1 MTYSVRKKL
10 LTLAFLFTIMMVGV
24 LATPSVFANQ
34 TNTLNLH
41 CTSNKCELTPPDS
54 PLFTVSN
61 AVPATTFQTIL
72 TAKNSRKDACALSMQ
87 LDPLSQ
93 PQSLPLNHI
102 FIAAISADG
111 TRYLGSVVGQAAQNA
126 VSVADLQVKPMLF
139 GYLKPKETKDFIWY
153 ATIDPTLENQYQGSE
168 TTFDLTFQTMC
179 DDPASILPT
188 PTPTPAPTPT
198 PQKKHADDGQTNRT
212 PTVLGAQTTSKEC
225 SPAITESLTVVWLQE
240 TKAHVVWTSAT
251 GTTTI
256 VFQDQLTGA
265 TFRHRGVTTN
275 PHVIP
280 QLDPTHTY
288 TFWLET
294 DAVCQDQVVSP
305 VTTLATRQLNQQ
317 SKNPIDRVFTQH
329 DMELQ
334 TPSQVLGAATDTE
347 EPTYNQELEQATSGN
362 SEQAHS
368 AIVGIGSLVV
378 LAGIYIRRFI
388 KKNKRTY

>member
-10 LTLAFLFTIMMVGV
+10 HALTLLFTIVMASV

-102 FIAAISADG
+102 FIAAVAADG
-111 TRYLGSVVGQAAQNA
+111 ARYLGSVVGQAAQNA
-126 VSVADLQVKPMLF
+126 VSVADLQVKPILF

-153 ATIDPTLENQYQGSE
+153 ATIDPALENQYQGSE

-198 PQKKHADDGQTNRT
+198 PQKKHADDGQTNKT

-225 SPAITESLTVVWLQE
+225 SPSITESLTVVWLQT
-240 TKAHVVWTSAT
+240 TKAHLVWTSAT
-251 GTTTI
+251 GTTAI
-256 VFQDQLTGA
+256 AFQDQLTGA

-275 PHVIP
+275 PHIIP
-280 QLDPTHTY
+280 QLDPTHSY
-288 TFWLET
+288 SFWLET

-305 VTTLATRQLNQQ
+305 VTTLATQQLTQQ
-317 SKNPIDRVFTQH
+317 SKNPLDRVFTQH
-329 DMELQ
+329 DVELQ
-334 TPSQVLGAATDTE
+334 TPSQVLGAATGAE
-347 EPTYNQELEQATSGN
+347 EATYDQPQQTTSGN
-362 SEQAHS
+362 SEQIHPVA
-368 AIVGIGSLVV
+368 VGIGSLVV
-378 LAGIYIRRFI
+378 LAGIYIRRF
-388 KKNKRTY
+388 KKNNKHNS